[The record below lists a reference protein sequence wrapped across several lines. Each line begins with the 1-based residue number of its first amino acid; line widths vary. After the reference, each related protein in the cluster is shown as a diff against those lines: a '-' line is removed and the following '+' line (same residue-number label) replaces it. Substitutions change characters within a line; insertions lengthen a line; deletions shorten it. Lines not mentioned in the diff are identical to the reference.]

1 MTLCEINGFATYYEK
16 EAEKFLCRGAED
28 SWAFYLDVA
37 RRYRELASAW
47 RKSA

>member
-16 EAEKFLCRGAED
+16 EAEKALSKGAKD
-28 SWAFYLDVA
+28 SWRFYLDVA

-47 RKSA
+47 RRA

>member
-1 MTLCEINGFATYYEK
+1 MTYCELNGLAAYYEH
-16 EAEKFLCRGAED
+16 EAERFPSKGAKD
-28 SWAFYLDVA
+28 SWRFYLDVA